1 MKKIEIP
8 VYVGRLLDILEKNGF
23 EAYVVGGAVRSAL
36 LGEAPNDYDV
46 TTSATPDEMKK
57 VFKDF
62 KVIETGLKHGTLTV
76 VSEHNPVEITTYRV
90 DGEYSDGRRPDE
102 VRFTRSLY
110 NDLSRRDFTVNAMAY
125 SEKRG
130 LVDLFGGACDLE
142 LGIIRTVGEPER
154 RFSED
159 RLRILR
165 ALRFASRLGFDI
177 HPDTVPAMRKLAP
190 LMKDLARERVYSE
203 VKGIVSGKYAAK
215 ILNEYADVVSCV
227 LDGFSGTKLLLNT
240 DVSDI
245 PIRLALISDGFESA
259 HAAKEAIRSLKPD
272 NKTYSVTKKL
282 IDLLFLPDML
292 AGDRAIEYAL
302 ENGAEFTLFAA
313 DVLSVKNAETG
324 TAAKRLI
331 LDRLSDGACFDIKS
345 LEVRGEDIIAL
356 GAVGSKVGD
365 IISELLRLVAYGVL
379 KNEKRII
386 LEKAEEILGKIHE

>member
-1 MKKIEIP
+1 MKRIEIP
-8 VYVGRLLDILEKNGF
+8 EYVGRLLDVLEKNGF
-23 EAYVVGGAVRSAL
+23 EAYVVGGAVRSTL

-46 TTSATPDEMKK
+46 TTSATPDEMKE
-57 VFKDF
+57 VFKNF

-76 VSEHNPVEITTYRV
+76 LSDHTPVEITTYRV

-102 VRFTRSLY
+102 VKFTRSLD

-125 SEKRG
+125 SKKRG
-130 LVDLFGGACDLE
+130 LVDLFGGVQDLE
-142 LGIIRTVGEPER
+142 RGIIRTVGEPER

-177 HPDTVPAMRKLAP
+177 HPDTSEAMRKLAP
-190 LMKDLARERVYSE
+190 LMKELARERVYAE

-227 LDGFSGTKLLLNT
+227 LNGFSGTKLLANT
-240 DVSDI
+240 DYNDVA
-245 PIRLALISDGFESA
+245 IRLALISDGFETA

-282 IDLLFLPDML
+282 IDLLFSPDML

-302 ENGAEFTLFAA
+302 ENGAEFALCAA
-313 DVLSVKNAETG
+313 DVLCVKNTEIG
-324 TAAKRLI
+324 TAARRLMS
-331 LDRLSDGACFDIKS
+331 DRLADGACFDIKS
-345 LEVRGEDIIAL
+345 LAVGGEDIVSL
-356 GAVGSKVGD
+356 GAVGSKVGE
-365 IISELLRLVAYGVL
+365 IMNELLRLVAYGIL
-379 KNEKRII
+379 KNEKSQI